1 MANQSPGNTSSDY
14 LQYLPEIFRVPSA
27 EGTAPFLGRF
37 LKIFEALLTGREDA
51 QPLPTNRKITGL
63 EGILDRYP
71 DALDPVLAPVEQS
84 ADGRRITSDFL
95 TYLASWL
102 ALTLDQ
108 NWPLAKRRQ
117 WVQRIVPLYQ
127 RRGTR
132 AALDEY
138 LAMFVGAQA
147 RVDEPRGFVLGKT
160 DDVKRA
166 STLGVDTFLGVP
178 AYFFR
183 VCINYGFPENVAQR
197 AGIAA
202 EPFDIEV
209 WRIIRN
215 STRAIIDLE
224 KPAHT
229 YYQLDAR
236 TPGIILGFR
245 QVNGQPVKQRA
256 TLGVDT
262 LIWKN
267 SRPI

>member
-1 MANQSPGNTSSDY
+1 MANDNPAKSPSSY
-14 LQYLPEIFRVPSA
+14 LQYLPEVFRTPPSP
-27 EGTAPFLGRF
+27 GTAAFLGRF
-37 LKIFEALLTGREDA
+37 LKIFEALLSGRGDA
-51 QPLPTNRKITGL
+51 KPLPDGSKITGL
-63 EGILDRYP
+63 ENILDRYP
-71 DALDPVLAPVEQS
+71 DTLDPLLAPADLS
-84 ADGRRITSDFL
+84 ADGLPLNSEFL
-95 TYLASWL
+95 SYLASWL
-102 ALTLDQ
+102 ALSLDQ
-108 NWPLAKRRQ
+108 NWPLAKRRR

-147 RVDEPRGFVLGKT
+147 RVDEPRGFVLGKINNL
-160 DDVKRA
+160 KQA

-183 VCINYGFPENVAQR
+183 VCINYGFPANVAQR

-202 EPFDIEV
+202 EPFDIGV
-209 WRIIRN
+209 WRIISK
-215 STRAIIDLE
+215 STRAIVDLE

-245 QVNGQPVKQRA
+245 QVDGQPVKQRA
-256 TLGVDT
+256 TLGGDT

-267 SRPI
+267 SKPI

>member
-1 MANQSPGNTSSDY
+1 MANDNRAKCPSSY
-14 LQYLPEIFRVPSA
+14 LQYLPEVFRTPSSPGA
-27 EGTAPFLGRF
+27 AAFLGRF
-37 LKIFEALLTGREDA
+37 LKIFEALLTGRDDA
-51 QPLPTNRKITGL
+51 KPLPDGGKVTGL
-63 EGILDRYP
+63 EDILDGYRY
-71 DALDPVLAPVEQS
+71 ALDPVLAPATPS
-84 ADGRRITSDFL
+84 ADGLRFNSEFL
-95 TYLASWL
+95 SYLASWV

-117 WVQRIVPLYQ
+117 WVQRIVPLYK

-147 RVDEPRGFVLGKT
+147 RVDEPRGFVLGKINGL
-160 DDVKRA
+160 KQA
-166 STLGVDTFLGVP
+166 STLGADTFLGVP
-178 AYFFR
+178 AYYFR
-183 VCINYGFPENVAQR
+183 VCINYGFPADVAQR

-202 EPFDIEV
+202 EPFDIGV
-209 WRIIRN
+209 WRIIRK
-215 STRAIIDLE
+215 STRAIVDLE

-245 QVNGQPVKQRA
+245 RVGEQSVEQRA

-267 SRPI
+267 SKPI

>member
-1 MANQSPGNTSSDY
+1 MANESAARIPSLY
-14 LQYLPEIFRVPSA
+14 LQYLPEMFRTPA
-27 EGTAPFLGRF
+27 ARGTAPFLGRF
-37 LKIFEALLTGREDA
+37 LKIFEALLTGRDDA
-51 QPLPTNRKITGL
+51 RPLPGGRKITGL
-63 EGILDRYP
+63 EAILDQFR
-71 DALDPVLAPVEQS
+71 DAIDPALTPTEVS
-84 ADGRRITSDFL
+84 ADGTLSSDFL

-108 NWPLAKRRQ
+108 NWDLARRRK

-147 RVDEPRGFVLGKT
+147 RVEEPRGFVLGLVDHRKQS
-160 DDVKRA
+160 
-166 STLGVDTFLGVP
+166 STLGVDTFLGRP
-178 AYFFR
+178 AHYFR
-183 VCINYGFPENVAQR
+183 VCINYGFPDVVAAR
-197 AGIAA
+197 AGIPA
-202 EPFDIEV
+202 EEFNIAI
-209 WRIIRN
+209 WRNLRP
-215 STRAIIDLE
+215 STRAIVDLE

-229 YYQLDAR
+229 YYELDAR

-245 QVNGQPVKQRA
+245 QVGGQKVKQRA

-267 SRPI
+267 ARPI